1 MERTLRVL
9 QEKMNQPDGN
19 HSVYPKPLISIV
31 KIFWVLPFFLVSA
44 CSTVFNR
51 VSVGA
56 LPASVILVTAGSP
69 KDCKAKITHLEVY
82 ERTSR
87 MPVDGI
93 PNIPVET
100 YINDTDSGTHFGTVN
115 TFRLQAG
122 KYYIYPVTANAL
134 DKPMQTPTFTFE
146 VKPGETVY
154 VGELFM
160 TSSCRLTKRFI
171 VNDEYDRDTKRATK
185 ENPSIPSGAPVK
197 RLLQTKVP

>member
-1 MERTLRVL
+1 
-9 QEKMNQPDGN
+9 
-19 HSVYPKPLISIV
+19 
-31 KIFWVLPFFLVSA
+31 
-44 CSTVFNR
+44 
-51 VSVGA
+51 
-56 LPASVILVTAGSP
+56 
-69 KDCKAKITHLEVY
+69 
-82 ERTSR
+82 

-100 YINDTDSGTHFGTVN
+100 YISDTDSGTHFGTVN

-134 DKPMQTPTFTFE
+134 DNPMQTPTFTFE
-146 VKPGETVY
+146 VKPSETVY